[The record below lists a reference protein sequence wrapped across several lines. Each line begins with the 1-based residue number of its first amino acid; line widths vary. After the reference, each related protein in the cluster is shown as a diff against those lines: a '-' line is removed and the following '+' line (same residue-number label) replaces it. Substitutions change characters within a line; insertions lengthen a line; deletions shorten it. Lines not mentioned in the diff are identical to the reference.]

1 MWSEDAVWRP
11 QAACVPL
18 SCPLTAE
25 SRPDQGFGTRDPL
38 TLCAH
43 PTCPAR
49 LGCWPLEARPDVLC
63 PAAQG
68 GSSCGCSQGPRGVL
82 EAVSKAG
89 EGV

>member
-18 SCPLTAE
+18 SYPLTAE

-43 PTCPAR
+43 PSALPGWAAGPSR
-49 LGCWPLEARPDVLC
+49 QDQMFLVLLPRAARPEDV
-63 PAAQG
+63 PQA
-68 GSSCGCSQGPRGVL
+68 L
-82 EAVSKAG
+82 EGA
-89 EGV
+89 